1 MATPGNVE
9 AQTRETVEQLSRSVA
24 TLLKT
29 GRTVVNASA
38 NVVERELAMVIR
50 ISEALR
56 DETISRET
64 LERARKEPI
73 PAQFREDLHKAVDLM
88 VDVAAVAGF
97 MAFRFVDSL
106 ADGLVT
112 NATPPTK
119 TSLDT
124 GTSLA

>member
-1 MATPGNVE
+1 MATSGNVE
-9 AQTRETVEQLSRSVA
+9 VQTRETVEQLSRSVA

-64 LERARKEPI
+64 LESARKEPI
-73 PAQFREDLHKAVDLM
+73 PAQFRQDLHQAVDLM

-112 NATPPTK
+112 NATPATK
-119 TSLDT
+119 ASLDT